1 MSDLKEFVRDKF
13 IPGRMN
19 IIYGPKGDGK
29 SFAALSIAQ
38 NIMEGHY
45 GHENV
50 AMITNILMGR
60 VTSGKYPVKGAPPG
74 VFYED
79 TIAGSM
85 KKVGEIL
92 DEYGRGCMILWLLD
106 EAQNFMMA
114 DQNAAKENQAMK
126 MFLANTRKFGMCN
139 FFMTPALGNL
149 GPRIRNY
156 SFDKVSGYC
165 NFQWMKSRT
174 RAEKIAPRGM
184 DYRDIIF
191 VRGDGK
197 DVDPVN
203 YKPVV
208 ISPGTWGRDLYSDKS
223 LKPGDYA
230 FDTLSTAD
238 LKMGQNA
245 KGEEF
250 NFYKFLEATSG
261 DLSHKVPE
269 KIADFFAKWDE
280 EGTTDGNKQVYIS
293 QEYQMQIIHKMRQH
307 NIPYQ
312 TICDIMGMPYSTL
325 YNRYRLWIK
334 NQAPSELS
342 NCPQESPAP
351 VYINPIEGEEKGFF
365 DPLESESDEG
375 GCQCSS

>member
-1 MSDLKEFVRDKF
+1 MSDAMKDFVKDKF

-38 NIMEGHY
+38 NIMDGLY

-50 AMITNILMGR
+50 TMITNILMGR
-60 VTSGKYPVKGAPPG
+60 VTSGKHPVKGAPPG

-126 MFLANTRKFGMCN
+126 MFLANTRKFGICN
-139 FFMTPALGNL
+139 FYMTPALGNL

-156 SFDKVSGYC
+156 SSDKVSGYC

-174 RAEKIAPRGM
+174 RAEKIAPQGM

-261 DLSHKVPE
+261 DLSHTIPR
-269 KIADFFAKWDE
+269 KIADFFSKWDE
-280 EGTTDGNKQVYIS
+280 EGTDGNEQVYIS
-293 QEYQMQIIHKMRQH
+293 QDYQMTIVDGMRR
-307 NIPYQ
+307 NKI
-312 TICDIMGMPYSTL
+312 TWAVIAEIFGMPVSTIT
-325 YNRYRLWIK
+325 NRYYLWSKKREASRLPSSQQ
-334 NQAPSELS
+334 NSRAPE
-342 NCPQESPAP
+342 
-351 VYINPIEGEEKGFF
+351 YIHPIGGEEKGVF